1 MGMLNKEKLL
11 NIISKYPLLNQCFYK
26 YIIWICDNVKEGYQ
40 EYDLLK
46 CLIESKEFYRLE
58 ILEKSLN
65 QSLDILKINEKEF
78 CSRFGFTKSLLT
90 NDPETV
96 HDILAETLFV
106 LDLDKN
112 HFYDIQKLP
121 NSIKNNKNKISN
133 SDFIATLK
141 KQKYAIEIKTIRI
154 GNISL
159 LNNDNLPDGTS
170 ELNDWWGKMF
180 LNNAITKIENKEGKL
195 FDQLNNTYKHYN
207 CDKRMLGLYVRRLAP
222 STLMSEFDYHNAIK
236 ILREK
241 YPILDCICIKNY
253 FGNVYFSNLH
263 K

>member
-1 MGMLNKEKLL
+1 MLNKEKLL
-11 NIISKYPLLNQCFYK
+11 NIISKYPLLNQCFLK

-78 CSRFGFTKSLLT
+78 CSKFGFTKSLLSD
-90 NDPETV
+90 DPEII

-106 LDLDKN
+106 LDLEKN

-121 NSIKNNKNKISN
+121 DSIKIDKNKIPN

-141 KQKYAIEIKTIRI
+141 NQRYAIEIKTIRI
-154 GNISL
+154 GNLSL
-159 LNNDNLPDGTS
+159 LNSDNLPDGIS
-170 ELNDWWGKMF
+170 EKNDWWGKMF
-180 LNNAITKIENKEGKL
+180 LNNVITKIENKKGKL
-195 FDQLNNTYKHYN
+195 FKQLNNTYKYYN
-207 CDKRMLGLYVRRLAP
+207 CDKRMLGLYVRRLV
-222 STLMSEFDYHNAIK
+222 SCQVSID
-236 ILREK
+236 
-241 YPILDCICIKNY
+241 
-253 FGNVYFSNLH
+253 G
-263 K
+263 

>member
-1 MGMLNKEKLL
+1 MLNKEKLL
-11 NIISKYPLLNQCFYK
+11 NIISKYPLLNQCFLK

-78 CSRFGFTKSLLT
+78 CSKFGFTKSLLSD
-90 NDPETV
+90 DPEII

-106 LDLDKN
+106 LDLEKN

-121 NSIKNNKNKISN
+121 DSIKIDKNKIPN

-141 KQKYAIEIKTIRI
+141 NQRYAIEIKTIRI
-154 GNISL
+154 GNLSL
-159 LNNDNLPDGTS
+159 LNNDNLPDGIS
-170 ELNDWWGKMF
+170 EKNDWWGKMF
-180 LNNAITKIENKEGKL
+180 LNNAITKIENKKGKL
-195 FDQLNNTYKHYN
+195 FKQLNNTYKYYN
-207 CDKRMLGLYVRRLAP
+207 CDKRMLGLYVRRLGP

-236 ILREK
+236 ILKVK
-241 YPILDCICIKNY
+241 YSILDRICVKNY
-253 FGNVYFSNLH
+253 FGNVYFNNTH